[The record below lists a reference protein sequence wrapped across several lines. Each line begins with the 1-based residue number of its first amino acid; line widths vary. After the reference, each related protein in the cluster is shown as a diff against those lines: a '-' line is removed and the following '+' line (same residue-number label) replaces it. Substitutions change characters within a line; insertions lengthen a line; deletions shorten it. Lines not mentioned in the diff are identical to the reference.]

1 MSLSD
6 HSSTRR
12 NFLMGAA
19 GAALYATLPGVAAA
33 AAQRSFVPDF
43 ADPVEALR
51 AHVKLV
57 GSLAKERVVSFYRL
71 NIYADLN
78 EGNFVPLFTLNN
90 LLIDNWTPKG
100 NDSFQMLKY
109 EAGYYTAIDSYEVIK
124 TFKHPLTGKSV
135 PVQNFRLGP
144 VPRGYDKDKYT
155 VMGYNPNPLPLEV
168 IGDRVFLATQSIE
181 SAPSFTDPGE
191 TRYTNSFMTYSATL
205 ADMQNDDLPSAPVH
219 AQLQNK
225 NEWAPG
231 WKWAISRAARSCVV
245 TAPRCRAWMACHP
258 ACLTSSANKRPRFST
273 STTGKASCPRP
284 HHPANYLGVLNG
296 AGFIDP

>member
-1 MSLSD
+1 MSIINNP
-6 HSSTRR
+6 STRR
-12 NFLMGAA
+12 EILIGAA
-19 GAALYATLPGVAAA
+19 GLALYATLPGDVAA

-43 ADPVEALR
+43 ADPTEALR

-57 GSLAKERVVSFYRL
+57 GSLAKESVISFYRL

-90 LLIDNWTPKG
+90 LLIDNWTPQG
-100 NDSFQMLKY
+100 NDSYQMLKY
-109 EAGYYTAIDSYEVIK
+109 EAGYYTAIDSYEPIK
-124 TFKHPLTGKSV
+124 TFKHPLSGKAV

-181 SAPSFTDPGE
+181 SHPSFTDPKK
-191 TRYTNSFMTYSATL
+191 TQYTNSFMTYSATL
-205 ADMQNDDLPSAPVH
+205 ADMQNPNLPSAPVH

-225 NEWAPG
+225 NEWAPWMEMDNHPG
-231 WKWAISRAARSCVV
+231 GTVV
-245 TAPRCRAWMACHP
+245 RGYGTKVSGLDDLPP
-258 ACLTSSANKRPRFST
+258 
-273 STTGKASCPRP
+273 
-284 HHPANYLGVLNG
+284 GVLEQFGKQMPQILDTENWK
-296 AGFIDP
+296 GFVSEANPPN

>member
-1 MSLSD
+1 MSLFD

-12 NFLMGAA
+12 ELLIGAA

-57 GSLAKERVVSFYRL
+57 GSLAEASVVSFYRL

-78 EGNFVPLFTLNN
+78 EGNFAPLYTLNN
-90 LLIDNWTPKG
+90 LLIDNWTPQG

-144 VPRGYDKDKYT
+144 VPRGYDKDRYT

-181 SAPSFTDPGE
+181 SYPSFTDPTK

-205 ADMQNDDLPSAPVH
+205 EDMQNADLPSAPVH

-225 NEWAPG
+225 NEWAPWMEMG
-231 WKWAISRAARSCVV
+231 DQPGGTVV
-245 TAPRCRAWMACHP
+245 RGYGTKVSGLDGLPP
-258 ACLTSSANKRPRFST
+258 
-273 STTGKASCPRP
+273 
-284 HHPANYLGVLNG
+284 GVLAQFEKQTPEILDIENWKT
-296 AGFIDP
+296 FVSEVMPPNK

>member
-12 NFLMGAA
+12 ELLIGAA

-57 GSLAKERVVSFYRL
+57 GSLAEASVVSFYRL

-78 EGNFVPLFTLNN
+78 EGNFVPLYTLNN

-100 NDSFQMLKY
+100 NNSFQMLKY
-109 EAGYYTAIDSYEVIK
+109 EAGYYTAIDSYDVIK
-124 TFKHPLTGKSV
+124 TFKHPLTGKTV

-144 VPRGYDKDKYT
+144 VPRGYDKDRYT

-168 IGDRVFLATQSIE
+168 IGDRVFLATHSIE
-181 SAPSFTDPGE
+181 SSPSFTDPTK

-205 ADMQNDDLPSAPVH
+205 EDMQNADLPSAPVH

-225 NEWAPG
+225 NEWAPWMEMG
-231 WKWAISRAARSCVV
+231 DQPGGTVV
-245 TAPRCRAWMACHP
+245 RGYGTKVSGLDGLPP
-258 ACLTSSANKRPRFST
+258 
-273 STTGKASCPRP
+273 
-284 HHPANYLGVLNG
+284 GVLAQFEKQTPEILDIENWKT
-296 AGFIDP
+296 FVSEVMPPNK

>member
-1 MSLSD
+1 
-6 HSSTRR
+6 
-12 NFLMGAA
+12 MGAA

-33 AAQRSFVPDF
+33 AAQTSFVPDF

-51 AHVKLV
+51 AHVKLA
-57 GSLAKERVVSFYRL
+57 GSLAKESVVSFYRL

-90 LLIDNWTPKG
+90 LLIDNWTPTG
-100 NDSFQMLKY
+100 NNSFQMLKY

-124 TFKHPLTGKSV
+124 KFKHPLTGKMTA
-135 PVQNFRLGP
+135 VQNFRLGP

-181 SAPSFTDPGE
+181 SSPSFTDPTK

-205 ADMQNDDLPSAPVH
+205 ADMQNPDLASAPVH

-225 NEWAPG
+225 TEWAPWMEMG
-231 WKWAISRAARSCVV
+231 DHPGGTVV
-245 TAPRCRAWMACHP
+245 RGFGSKVAGLDSLPP
-258 ACLTSSANKRPRFST
+258 
-273 STTGKASCPRP
+273 
-284 HHPANYLGVLNG
+284 GVLDQFGQQTPEILDIENWK
-296 AGFIDP
+296 GFVSEATPPS

>member
-1 MSLSD
+1 MSISD

-12 NFLMGAA
+12 ELLIGAA

-43 ADPVEALR
+43 ANPVEALR

-57 GSLAKERVVSFYRL
+57 GSLAAESVVSFYRL

-90 LLIDNWTPKG
+90 LLIDNWEPKG
-100 NDSFQMLKY
+100 NNSFQMLKY

-124 TFKHPLTGKSV
+124 TFKHPLTGKTV

-144 VPRGYDKDKYT
+144 VPRGYDKDKYI

-181 SAPSFTDPGE
+181 ASPSFTDPAK

-205 ADMQNDDLPSAPVH
+205 EDMKNADLPSAPVH

-225 NEWAPG
+225 NEWAPWMEMG
-231 WKWAISRAARSCVV
+231 DHPGGTVV
-245 TAPRCRAWMACHP
+245 RGYGT
-258 ACLTSSANKRPRFST
+258 
-273 STTGKASCPRP
+273 KASGLDGLPP
-284 HHPANYLGVLNG
+284 GVLAQFERQTPEILDIENWK
-296 AGFIDP
+296 GFISEATPPS

>member
-1 MSLSD
+1 MPLSD
-6 HSSTRR
+6 YSSTRR
-12 NFLMGAA
+12 DLLIGAA
-19 GAALYATLPGVAAA
+19 GIALYATLPGVAAA

-43 ADPVEALR
+43 ADPAEALR

-57 GSLAKERVVSFYRL
+57 GSLAQQTITSFYRI

-100 NDSFQMLKY
+100 ADSFQMLKY
-109 EAGYYTAIDSYEVIK
+109 EAGYYTAIDSYEPIK

-181 SAPSFTDPGE
+181 SRPSFTDPKK
-191 TRYTNSFMTYSATL
+191 TQYTNSFMTYSATL
-205 ADMQNDDLPSAPVH
+205 ADMQNPELASAPVH

-225 NEWAPG
+225 NEWPQWMEMGDQPG
-231 WKWAISRAARSCVV
+231 GTVARGFGTKVSGLDDLPPGALEQFGKQTPEILDIENWKSFVSEAMPPS
-245 TAPRCRAWMACHP
+245 
-258 ACLTSSANKRPRFST
+258 
-273 STTGKASCPRP
+273 
-284 HHPANYLGVLNG
+284 
-296 AGFIDP
+296 